1 MTEENVA
8 PIWAKPLTDKD
19 IGALNERTLDKG
31 LIGTLGIKVSRIGP
45 NTLEA
50 TMPVDNRTQQPV
62 GLLHGGASAAL
73 AETVGSLASY
83 LVAGEGSVIVGVDIS
98 ANHLK
103 GIKSGSVTGRAIPIR
118 LGGTL
123 HVWEIKIF
131 ETGNEQGGLISH
143 GKHTVMIRDSPTLS
157 AKRKEQSK

>member
-1 MTEENVA
+1 MTEENAV
-8 PIWAKPLTDKD
+8 PIWWKPLTNEDLP
-19 IGALNERTLDKG
+19 ALNERTLGKG
-31 LIGTLGIKVSRIGP
+31 LIGTLGIKLSHIGS

-131 ETGNEQGGLISH
+131 ETGNEEGGLICHS
-143 GKHTVMIRDSPTLS
+143 KHTVMVRDSPSLS
-157 AKRKEQSK
+157 AKRKEQLK